1 MKRAT
6 AFCLLALGL
15 AACQPG
21 GNVSV
26 PGDSSDHEPFAGVS
40 EDETINLAGTEPFW
54 GGTVTGG
61 QLVYTTPEN
70 PDGTIVAVKRFAG
83 RGGLS
88 LSGELDAR
96 RLDLTVT
103 PGECSDGMSDRTYP
117 FVATLLLGDETRS
130 GCAWTDGR
138 RFTGPENP

>member
-1 MKRAT
+1 MMRA
-6 AFCLLALGL
+6 AIASVLALGL

-21 GNVSV
+21 GNVAV
-26 PGDSSDHEPFAGVS
+26 PGDSSDQDPFAGIG
-40 EDETINLAGTEPFW
+40 EGETIHLTGTEPFW
-54 GGTVTGG
+54 GGTVTGQ

-70 PDGTIVAVKRFAG
+70 PDGTIVPVKRFAG

-96 RLDLTVT
+96 SLDLTVT
-103 PGECSDGMSDRTYP
+103 PGDCSDGMSDRSYP

-130 GCAWTDGR
+130 GCAWTDAK